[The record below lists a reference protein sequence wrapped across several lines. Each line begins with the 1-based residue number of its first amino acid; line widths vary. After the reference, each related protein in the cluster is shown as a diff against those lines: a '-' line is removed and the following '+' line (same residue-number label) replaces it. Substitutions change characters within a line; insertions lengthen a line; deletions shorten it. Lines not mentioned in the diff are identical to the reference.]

1 VCHELHVFFTC
12 VYFENLSAIVST
24 TGARVNAGNRPFPV
38 PPRPNDP
45 KARNA
50 FVRLRKVKKFV
61 SLINVLRLVH
71 FKNKGGAY
79 EKA

>member
-1 VCHELHVFFTC
+1 MSFSPVFILKIC
-12 VYFENLSAIVST
+12 QPLLAQP
-24 TGARVNAGNRPFPV
+24 ARVSMPETDPFPC

-50 FVRLRKVKKFV
+50 FVRLRKIKKFV
-61 SLINVLRLVH
+61 SLINVLRLAQ